1 MKNRK
6 SRVFDFEAA
15 FTAAIRDFARDMS
28 GKQAG
33 QLKSGDLKKV
43 NEPLPQ
49 KDHSGTDNDQKQKL

>member
-28 GKQAG
+28 GKQTG
-33 QLKSGDLKKV
+33 QSKFVDLKKV
-43 NEPLPQ
+43 NVPLTQ
-49 KDHSGTDNDQKQKL
+49 KDHSGTDNDPKQKL